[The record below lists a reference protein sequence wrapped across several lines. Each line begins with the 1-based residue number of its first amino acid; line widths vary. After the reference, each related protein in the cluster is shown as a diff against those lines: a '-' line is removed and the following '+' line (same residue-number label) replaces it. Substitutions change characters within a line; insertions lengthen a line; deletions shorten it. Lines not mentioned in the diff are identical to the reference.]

1 MNKSGRNRPRSNFNL
16 RGRLVLVGAAL
27 GLCSVTLIGRAAYV
41 QLINSDFYQ
50 RQGEARYLRELPIA
64 TSRGMITD
72 RNGEPLAVS
81 TPVESIWVNPQELLR
96 SPDRIPQ
103 LAQALELPVDEL
115 TAKLSQKADKEFMY
129 LKRRINPDKAH
140 AVVALG
146 IPGVFSQREFR
157 RFYPQGEA
165 MAHVLGF
172 TNIDD
177 RGQEGLELAFDS
189 WLRGKP
195 GAKRVIR
202 DRKGAIVES
211 IDLVKPAQPGKDLTL
226 SIDRRIQFLAYKELR
241 NALVENKAAGGS
253 IVIMDVATG
262 EILAM
267 VNLPTYNPNAVNGV
281 NPDVRRNRAVTDLVE
296 PGSTMKPLTIST
308 ALKAG
313 VVTKDTLIDTNPGY
327 MSVGR
332 FTIKDV
338 PRNNGVL
345 TVTGVITRSSN
356 IGAAKIAAKLPD
368 QTFYDQVH
376 SYGYGSSPHSG
387 FPGESAG
394 VFPSPARWSGSSKTT
409 MSYGYGLSVTP
420 LQIARAYCALGN
432 GGRLV
437 TPTFV
442 KGQHEDSKQVL
453 DPAISKEV
461 VAMMETV
468 VTQGGAK
475 GAAIL
480 GYHVAGKTGTARKA
494 GPGGYERGHYNAL
507 FAGLVP
513 ASNPRFAT
521 VIVIND
527 PQGAKYY
534 GGLVSAPVFHNVME
548 GALRLMD
555 VPPDDIQSW
564 LAAQAAGKS
573 GHAPPPAPVEPDPA
587 TVPDAAAE
595 VDAALPSARAVAPSA
610 PAALPAPLQE
620 TRQ

>member
-1 MNKSGRNRPRSNFNL
+1 MSKAGRNRSRSNFNL
-16 RGRLVLVGAAL
+16 RGRLALVGAAL
-27 GLCSVTLIGRAAYV
+27 GLCSMTLIGRAAYV
-41 QLINSDFYQ
+41 QLINTDFYQ
-50 RQGEARYLRELPIA
+50 RQGEARFLRDLPIA

-96 SPDRIPQ
+96 NPDRIPQ

-115 TAKLSQKADKEFMY
+115 TVKLSQKVDKEFIY
-129 LKRRINPDKAH
+129 IKRRINPDKAH
-140 AVVALG
+140 AVIALG

-177 RGQEGLELAFDS
+177 RGQEGLELAFDE

-241 NALVENKAAGGS
+241 KALVENKAAGGS
-253 IVIMDVATG
+253 IVIMDVVTG

-267 VNLPTYNPNAVNGV
+267 VNLPTYNPNAVTGV
-281 NPDVRRNRAVTDLVE
+281 NPDARRNRALTDIVE

-327 MSVGR
+327 MAVGR

-338 PRNNGVL
+338 PHNNGVL

-368 QTFYDQVH
+368 QTFYDQIH
-376 SYGYGSSPHSG
+376 SYGYGSAPHSG

-394 VFPSPARWSGSSKTT
+394 VLPSPARWSGSSKTT
-409 MSYGYGLSVTP
+409 MAYGYGLSVTP

-442 KGQHEDSKQVL
+442 KGQHEETKQVL
-453 DPAISKEV
+453 DPAIAKEV

-480 GYHVAGKTGTARKA
+480 GYHVAGKTGTARKT

-513 ASNPRFAT
+513 ASHPRFAT

-527 PQGAKYY
+527 PQGTKYY

-573 GHAPPPAPVEPDPA
+573 GHAPPPVPTEPDPA

-595 VDAALPSARAVAPSA
+595 VDAALPSVRATAPTS
-610 PAALPAPLQE
+610 AALPTPLQE
-620 TRQ
+620 THQ

>member
-1 MNKSGRNRPRSNFNL
+1 MSKTGRNRPRSNFNL

-27 GLCSVTLIGRAAYV
+27 SLCSVTLIGRAAYV
-41 QLINSDFYQ
+41 QIINSDFYQ

-96 SPDRIPQ
+96 NPDRIPQ
-103 LAQALELPVDEL
+103 LAQALELPSDEL
-115 TAKLSQKADKEFMY
+115 AAKLSQKSDKEFMY

-177 RGQEGLELAFDS
+177 RGQEGLELAFDE

-195 GAKRVIR
+195 GSKRVIR

-211 IDLVKPAQPGKDLTL
+211 IDLVKPAEPGKDLTL

-241 NALVENKAAGGS
+241 NALAQNNAAGGS
-253 IVIMDVATG
+253 IVVMDVATG
-262 EILAM
+262 EIMAM
-267 VNLPTYNPNAVNGV
+267 VNLPTYNPNSVTGV
-281 NPDVRRNRAVTDLVE
+281 NSDARRNRAVTDLVE

-327 MSVGR
+327 MAVGR

-356 IGAAKIAAKLPD
+356 IGAAKIGAKLPD
-368 QTFYDQVH
+368 QTFYDQIH
-376 SYGYGSSPHSG
+376 SYGYGSAPHSG

-394 VFPSPARWSGSSKTT
+394 VLPPPGRWSGSSKTT

-432 GGRLV
+432 GGKLV
-437 TPTFV
+437 TPTFI
-442 KGQHEDSKQVL
+442 KGQHEATQDVL
-453 DPAISKEV
+453 SPAIAKEV
-461 VAMMETV
+461 VTMMETV

-480 GYHVAGKTGTARKA
+480 GYHVAGKTGTARLN
-494 GPGGYERGHYNAL
+494 GPGGYIRGHYNAL

-555 VPPDDIQSW
+555 VPPDDIQAW

-573 GHAPPPAPVEPDPA
+573 GHAPPPVPVEPDPA
-587 TVPDAAAE
+587 LVPDAAAE
-595 VDAALPSARAVAPSA
+595 VEAALPSVRAVAPP
-610 PAALPAPLQE
+610 PAAPPVPVQE

>member
-1 MNKSGRNRPRSNFNL
+1 MSKAGRNRPRSNFNL

-27 GLCSVTLIGRAAYV
+27 SLCSVTLIGRAAYV
-41 QLINSDFYQ
+41 QIINSDFYQ

-96 SPDRIPQ
+96 NPDRIPQ
-103 LAQALELPVDEL
+103 LAQALELPSDEL
-115 TAKLSQKADKEFMY
+115 AAKLSQKSDKEFMY

-177 RGQEGLELAFDS
+177 RGQEGLELAFDE

-195 GAKRVIR
+195 GSKRVIR

-211 IDLVKPAQPGKDLTL
+211 IDLVKPAEPGKDLTL

-241 NALVENKAAGGS
+241 NALAQNNAAGGS
-253 IVIMDVATG
+253 IVVMDVATG
-262 EILAM
+262 EIMAM
-267 VNLPTYNPNAVNGV
+267 VNLPTYNPNSVTGV
-281 NPDVRRNRAVTDLVE
+281 NSDARRNRAVTDLVE

-327 MSVGR
+327 MAVGR

-356 IGAAKIAAKLPD
+356 IGAAKIGAKLPD
-368 QTFYDQVH
+368 QTFYDQIH
-376 SYGYGSSPHSG
+376 SYGYGSAPHSG

-394 VFPSPARWSGSSKTT
+394 VLPPPGRWSGSSKTT

-432 GGRLV
+432 GGKLV
-437 TPTFV
+437 TPTFI
-442 KGQHEDSKQVL
+442 KGQHEETKDVL
-453 DPAISKEV
+453 SPAIAKEV
-461 VAMMETV
+461 VTMMETV

-480 GYHVAGKTGTARKA
+480 GYHVAGKTGTARLN
-494 GPGGYERGHYNAL
+494 GPGGYIRGHYNAL

-527 PQGAKYY
+527 PQAGKYY
-534 GGLVSAPVFHNVME
+534 GGLVSAPVFHNVMD

-564 LAAQAAGKS
+564 LTAQQSGKT
-573 GHAPPPAPVEPDPA
+573 GHSASVLPTPPADTVLPA
-587 TVPDAAAE
+587 DAAAE
-595 VDAALPSARAVAPSA
+595 FDAALPTAAQA
-610 PAALPAPLQE
+610 PAPAPAPTGGTQ
-620 TRQ
+620 